1 MKGTD
6 KPMNWWFVL
15 RIESYNMDSLPLQ
28 AAVIKAVESIGWIGS
43 VEDFY
48 TVRSE
53 CFIQAHCI
61 WPEFQQIREFV
72 WLLQDLVSGIKIYS
86 IYFVKG
92 TRVREI
98 HHLNQ
103 YEANCI
109 DIDLSESSCINIDL
123 SGVPPASSTALTL
136 VKGLEEAIE
145 AFTGHIAWC
154 TISFKGKNWKKNQKR
169 NSSYE
174 VTSDE
179 DMLHEM
185 DPNILEG
192 GEGF

>member
-1 MKGTD
+1 MQET
-6 KPMNWWFVL
+6 KPMTWWFIL
-15 RIESYNMDSLPLQ
+15 RIESYSMDSLEFQ
-28 AAVIKAVESIGWIGS
+28 AAVIKAVEDIGWIGN
-43 VEDFY
+43 VLDFY

-53 CFIQAHCI
+53 CFIQARCI

-72 WLLQDLVSGIKIYS
+72 WLLQTLVSDIKIYS
-86 IYFVKG
+86 IYIVRDR
-92 TRVREI
+92 RVREI
-98 HHLNQ
+98 RHVNSL
-103 YEANCI
+103 EANCI
-109 DIDLSESSCINIDL
+109 DLTFPC
-123 SGVPPASSTALTL
+123 PFAPATTTALTTAYE
-136 VKGLEEAIE
+136 LEKAVDT
-145 AFTGHIAWC
+145 FTGHVAWC
-154 TISFKGKNWKKNQKR
+154 TISFKGKNWKKNQKQ